1 MARGATVT
9 ATGTRTAAPALAAPA
24 PTQRG
29 WAHASWLRFR
39 QHRAALLG
47 LLLLGVIVTA
57 VLLGAL
63 ALPANAAYFTDTSAL
78 KQAPSLRHPLG
89 TDEVGRDIF
98 ARLLVAGRV
107 SLAVGLLVSVLGV
120 LIGLLAGT
128 VAGFFGGWLDEVIMR
143 FADALLAIPW
153 FFSLIVLAA
162 VLGPG
167 LWTTIIAIT
176 TLSWMEIARI
186 VRANILVLRESDFV
200 LAARALGAPPG
211 RIITRHLVPNTLA
224 PLTVA
229 ATLTV
234 GNAILTETGLSYL
247 GLGIQ
252 PPTPSWGNMLFNA
265 QAAIFDA
272 PWIAAFPGLMILLSV
287 LSINL
292 IGEGIRDAI
301 DPRVLVGKR
310 EARGVERA

>member
-1 MARGATVT
+1 RLPRRLPGAGGAADDHRGAGGRVQPAGRRRLRLPEPQDPLWLTGLRPPSPCCSPSGSGHQRQPGRRAARAGAGWHTRGPGATVT

-107 SLAVGLLVSVLGV
+107 SLAVGLLVS
-120 LIGLLAGT
+120 
-128 VAGFFGGWLDEVIMR
+128 
-143 FADALLAIPW
+143 
-153 FFSLIVLAA
+153 
-162 VLGPG
+162 
-167 LWTTIIAIT
+167 
-176 TLSWMEIARI
+176 
-186 VRANILVLRESDFV
+186 
-200 LAARALGAPPG
+200 
-211 RIITRHLVPNTLA
+211 
-224 PLTVA
+224 
-229 ATLTV
+229 
-234 GNAILTETGLSYL
+234 
-247 GLGIQ
+247 
-252 PPTPSWGNMLFNA
+252 
-265 QAAIFDA
+265 
-272 PWIAAFPGLMILLSV
+272 
-287 LSINL
+287 
-292 IGEGIRDAI
+292 
-301 DPRVLVGKR
+301 
-310 EARGVERA
+310 